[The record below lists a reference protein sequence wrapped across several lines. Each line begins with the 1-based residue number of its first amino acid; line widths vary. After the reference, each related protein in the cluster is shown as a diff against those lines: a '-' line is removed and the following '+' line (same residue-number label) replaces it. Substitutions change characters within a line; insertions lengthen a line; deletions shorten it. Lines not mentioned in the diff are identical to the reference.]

1 MRTLSFDRLTRL
13 TNDTTEFLTLAST
26 PNDEQCTQAGDN
38 PQDQRIECE
47 VLAGQLERIYGP
59 IPEGAEWVIV
69 RNDHEFGMYLELG
82 IIYEMMAEPD
92 ANDFEQDEDCN
103 FTTAGEMAYNL
114 AMDQYNET
122 PAVKYAYQCERIPD
136 KWDNKAINELREKG
150 HSKYQP
156 AKVVPMHAA

>member
-1 MRTLSFDRLTRL
+1 MRTLSFDRLVRM
-13 TNDTTEFLTLAST
+13 TNDTREFLTLAST
-26 PNDEQCTQAGDN
+26 PCDEQCTPAGDN

-47 VLAGQLERIYGP
+47 VLAGQLQRIYGI
-59 IPEGAEWVIV
+59 IPNEAEFVIV

-92 ANDFEQDEDCN
+92 ENDFEKDEDGLLTVN
-103 FTTAGEMAYNL
+103 GEFAYGN

-122 PAVKYAYQCERIPD
+122 PAVKYAFKCERIPEN
-136 KWDNKAINELREKG
+136 WDEIAKNELREKG

-156 AKVVPMHAA
+156 AKVVPMRAA